1 MRPRGIPKSRTVA
14 RVPRRT
20 KIVATIGPS
29 SDSPEHLEA
38 LLRAGADVCRLGL
51 AHGDPAVHLDR
62 IARIRAAATS
72 VGKPTPI
79 LCDLPGP
86 KVRAAPFP
94 EGGIVLV
101 EGDTVALAPGH
112 KGSTA
117 DCIEVEY
124 EALLD
129 DLAPGDCVT
138 LGDGLISV
146 EIVDRLADAFKAIV
160 VAAGRV
166 QGRPGVHL
174 PAERLR
180 LSTPT
185 DEDLELLTVLAPAHP
200 EIVAVSFV
208 RHAEDIDHVRQ
219 AVGPDGPMLM
229 AKIETRA
236 ACDALPEVLDAADAV
251 MVARGDLGI
260 DCPTEDV
267 PHLQKHII
275 RTCVAWGIPVVTATQ
290 MLESMV
296 NSSLPTRAEASDV
309 ANAVFDGTDAVML
322 SGETA
327 IGHDPVLAV
336 RTMARIVERA
346 EKEADYLAWG
356 NRLGKLQRAAEV
368 PEALAITAAITHAAW
383 QVANE
388 LNAAAILCC
397 TRSGL
402 TARAMARFRPPCP
415 VLGFSPEER
424 AVRRLALSWGVT
436 PLPTRWFGSADEI
449 VWHAVEQAVQLGA
462 ATTGDTLVVIAG
474 APTPGDTTTSD
485 VLRVVRVR

>member
-1 MRPRGIPKSRTVA
+1 
-14 RVPRRT
+14 VPRRT
-20 KIVATIGPS
+20 KIVATIGPA

-38 LLRAGADVCRLGL
+38 LLRAGVDVCRVGL
-51 AHGDPAVHLDR
+51 AHGEPQVHLDR
-62 IARIRAAATS
+62 IARIRAAATA
-72 VGKPTPI
+72 VGKPVAV

-94 EGGIVLV
+94 DGGVVLV
-101 EGDTVALAPGH
+101 EGDTVELAPGTD
-112 KGSTA
+112 GSNA
-117 DCIEVEY
+117 DRIEVEY
-124 EALLD
+124 DALLD

-138 LGDGLISV
+138 LGDGLISLEV
-146 EIVDRLADAFKAIV
+146 VDRVGDAWKAAV

-174 PAERLR
+174 PAEKLR

-185 DEDLELLTVLAPAHP
+185 DEDLELLDVLAPVGP

-208 RHAEDIDHVRQ
+208 RSAEDVRQ
-219 AVGPDGPMLM
+219 VAGAVTGWGPLVM

-236 ACDALPEVLDAADAV
+236 ACEELPAILDAADAV

-260 DCPTEDV
+260 DCPTEEV
-267 PHLQKHII
+267 PHLQKRII
-275 RTCVAWGIPVVTATQ
+275 RTCVAWGVPVVTATQ

-309 ANAVFDGTDAVML
+309 ANSVFDGTDAVML

-327 IGHDPVLAV
+327 IGHDPELAV

-356 NRLGKLQRAAEV
+356 GRLGKLQRAAEV
-368 PEALAITAAITHAAW
+368 PEGLLITAAITHAAW
-383 QVANE
+383 QVATE
-388 LNAAAILCC
+388 IGAAAVVCC
-397 TRSGL
+397 TRSGQ

-415 VLGFSPEER
+415 LLAFSPDARSVHE
-424 AVRRLALSWGVT
+424 LSLSWGVT
-436 PLPTRWFGSADEI
+436 PMPSEWYGSSDEI
-449 VWHAVEQAVQLGA
+449 VWHAVERTVKAGM

-474 APTPGDTTTSD
+474 APTPGDATTSD